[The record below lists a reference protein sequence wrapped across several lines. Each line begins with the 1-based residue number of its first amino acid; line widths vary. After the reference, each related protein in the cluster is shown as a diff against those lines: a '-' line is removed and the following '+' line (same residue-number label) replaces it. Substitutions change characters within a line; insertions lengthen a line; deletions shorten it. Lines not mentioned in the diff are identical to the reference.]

1 METELTQIKN
11 SVDFLVATLRMAHS
25 LENWD
30 NLIVLADKLL
40 DKVYS
45 PFKENAEVPIPFME
59 KPLVYY
65 IGYGNLMKGV
75 AYQKKKHYREAK
87 MCIENYKHLHLFSDG
102 SESNKKIVDDFKFF
116 AIANLYTVDIL
127 SGKTNILEEYAAFIQ
142 KYPSET
148 LPGLITILECA
159 NTNNIDVDTI
169 IESLSDYVTSIR
181 YEELS
186 STDCTYYLSI
196 LHLLSIYYYK
206 RSHFEH
212 ALNSTI
218 QALIFSDKIGD
229 DKQFKKSTALFEIC
243 RPRALPE
250 HLEKYYN
257 VLQDYLLG
265 VMKNEE
271 CISLDTVVTRNR

>member
-1 METELTQIKN
+1 MEREMTQIKN
-11 SVDFLVATLRMAHS
+11 SVDSLVTMLRMAHS

-30 NLIVLADKLL
+30 NLIDLSDRLL
-40 DKVYS
+40 DKVYG
-45 PFKENAEVPIPFME
+45 PFQENEEIQLPIME

-75 AYQKKKHYREAK
+75 AYQKKKQYREAK

-102 SESNKKIVDDFKFF
+102 SENNQKIVDDFKFF
-116 AIANLYTVDIL
+116 AKANAYTADIL
-127 SGKTNILEEYAAFIQ
+127 SGKLTILAEYATFIQ

-159 NTNNIDVDTI
+159 NTRNIDVDEI
-169 IESLSDYVTSIR
+169 IEPLATLVNNIKFED
-181 YEELS
+181 LS

-229 DKQFKKSTALFEIC
+229 DKQFKKSAALFEIC

-265 VMKNEE
+265 VIKNEE
-271 CISLDTVVTRNR
+271 CISLDIVAARDR